1 MMWPSIGLI
10 VSVHF
15 APLARLFHVR
25 AYYTTALAGTVISLL
40 AFTGLADMRRLAWF
54 GGAMA
59 AVMWL
64 SGWYVIRNADRIT
77 ARAVQEKWLM

>member
-1 MMWPSIGLI
+1 MIWPSIGLI

-25 AYYTTALAGTVISLL
+25 AYYTTALAGTIVSLL
-40 AFTGLADMRRLAWF
+40 AFAGLTDILRFAWF

-59 AVMWL
+59 AVM
-64 SGWYVIRNADRIT
+64 
-77 ARAVQEKWLM
+77 